1 MKKYLLTVFL
11 LTIAIPTLGQHTGR
25 IFVDRNQNGLF
36 DAGEKALKNIG
47 VSDGLNV
54 VKSDKDG
61 RFTLPGH
68 PGERFIFITTPSGYL
83 T

>member
-36 DAGEKALKNIG
+36 DAGEKALKTS
-47 VSDGLNV
+47 VYPMD
-54 VKSDKDG
+54 
-61 RFTLPGH
+61 
-68 PGERFIFITTPSGYL
+68 
-83 T
+83 